1 MTLKKLIKIVVKL
14 VGTSLEFVNVVFVRT
29 SDRIF
34 AIGDSHVRPLG
45 GRRGVF
51 RRHLGPMTLHRF
63 GRPGEATKALASLR
77 HMWPSRKEFRGGLSL
92 PTIVLSFGEIDIRV
106 HVHHQ
111 AKLSKVSELEI
122 IDRLVHSALNGIAEM
137 RKVTCARIIFL
148 APTPPTDII
157 SSLQFPS
164 SGSLS
169 DRILW
174 TRYFCHKLETAF
186 ATEGDRLVRL
196 LDVSSNF
203 ITAEGALSDQYGDG
217 NVHYGRA
224 AARFVTARIKETAK
238 QF

>member
-1 MTLKKLIKIVVKL
+1 MTFKKLINIGVEL

-29 SDRIF
+29 GDRIF

-63 GRPGEATKALASLR
+63 GKPGEATKALASLG
-77 HMWPSRKEFRGGLSL
+77 HMWPIRKEFRGSLSL

-106 HVHHQ
+106 HVHNQ
-111 AKLSKVSELEI
+111 AKQCKVSELEI
-122 IDRLVHSALNGIAEM
+122 LDRLVQSALNGITEM

-169 DRILW
+169 DRIRW
-174 TRYFCHKLETAF
+174 NRYFCRKLEAALDTD
-186 ATEGDRLVRL
+186 GDRFVKL

-203 ITAEGALSDQYGDG
+203 ITAEGALSDRHGDG

-224 AARFVTARIKETAK
+224 AARFVTTKIQETAK